1 MIFMRISMEMI
12 MELIPDM
19 DTAEEY

>member
-1 MIFMRISMEMI
+1 MILMRISMEMI

-19 DTAEEY
+19 GTAEEY

>member
-19 DTAEEY
+19 GTAEEY

>member
-12 MELIPDM
+12 MEQIPDM
-19 DTAEEY
+19 GTAEEY